1 MMKRVIVLMADG
13 RISSEA
19 IPDEADAFKWVKG
32 RVFDGIDTSKGWFNL
47 LEPVRLDDRGTNMW
61 GDEEAKLRD
70 GRTVNIPASCVYR
83 VLYGGDYMAG
93 NVVIAGTD
101 EEGNIAGL
109 SPMQEEALMFL
120 IGSSLDLYRRGGI
133 GRIEA
138 TGPNVTIREVTR
150 EELSR
155 IFGKGV

>member
-1 MMKRVIVLMADG
+1 MKRVIVLTAAG
-13 RISSEA
+13 EISSEA
-19 IPDEADAFKWVKG
+19 IMDGTDAFKWVKG

-47 LEPVRLDDRGTNMW
+47 LEPVNLGRGAVMW
-61 GDEEAKLRD
+61 GDDEAKLRE
-70 GRTVNIPASCVYR
+70 GHRVNLAASCIYR
-83 VLYGGDYMAG
+83 VLFGGDYVAG
-93 NVVIAGTD
+93 NVVIAGND

-120 IGSSLDLYRRGGI
+120 IGSSLDLYRRGGL
-133 GRIEA
+133 GKIEA
-138 TGPNVTIREVTR
+138 TGPCVTIREVTR